1 MINHANICLS
11 DTVNENARCHCW
23 RSIKR
28 GWICSRMKLL
38 PEFLS
43 SSKSMNNCCF
53 TITVKFQIIFLP
65 SFLSCWTVLKPCSMI
80 STANIGQ
87 MYVILQSTAFRL
99 DYFLPTKN
107 PLNAWL
113 STYYVDNK
121 LVIHVSFII
130 WLPNSKEVLLF
141 FSDTQYL
148 GFRGNILW
156 STAAQKD
163 RSSLN

>member
-1 MINHANICLS
+1 
-11 DTVNENARCHCW
+11 
-23 RSIKR
+23 
-28 GWICSRMKLL
+28 
-38 PEFLS
+38 
-43 SSKSMNNCCF
+43 MNNCCF

-141 FSDTQYL
+141 FFLTPNTWDFEGTYYEALRRRKIVHHWTSFFCPTRMVYL
-148 GFRGNILW
+148 YRTLPYKSENNVHVYSNKRLI
-156 STAAQKD
+156 
-163 RSSLN
+163 SLQG